1 MPGEEGHRFGDG
13 VVDVLGDVG
22 EETFPA
28 WQKAADD
35 AVALLRVAA
44 AKAPYAKTI
53 THLVGELAA
62 RSTEF
67 RTRCATSRGFF

>member
-13 VVDVLGDVG
+13 VVDVLGDVV

-35 AVALLRVAA
+35 AVDLLRVAA
-44 AKAPYAKTI
+44 AKAPWLCSRVWAA
-53 THLVGELAA
+53 LVHYFGRQQE
-62 RSTEF
+62 T
-67 RTRCATSRGFF
+67 